1 MQHDGLVI
9 KIAFRFLPLLDR
21 ASDMEDLLQA
31 GRLGVLLAQSTYDAG
46 KGAFGT
52 WAGYYIR
59 TEMETAL
66 NLRGRK
72 RPDRLAVSLD
82 RPIPGAEELTLLD
95 TLPDRTDMEEEALA
109 KGTDAYI
116 QAVVH
121 TCLDALPWE
130 QRMAVQLCDLD
141 GMNNEQAAAFLG
153 IGSGSKVRSLRG
165 KGQCNLRRM
174 PRMRLLAWE
183 CGLAPPPLPV
193 SPIGERRPGGVA
205 FYIHAEFSRKKGC
218 RRIAKNR

>member
-82 RPIPGAEELTLLD
+82 RPIQGAEELTLLD
-95 TLPDRTDMEEEALA
+95 TLPDRIDMEEQALA

-116 QAVVH
+116 RTVVH
-121 TCLDALPWE
+121 TCMDALPWE
-130 QRMAVQLCDLD
+130 QRMALQLCDLD

-153 IGSGSKVRSLRG
+153 IGSNVRSLREKG
-165 KGQCNLRRM
+165 KGNMRRM
-174 PRMRLLAWE
+174 PRMRQLARE
-183 CGLAPPPLPV
+183 CGLMKLFD
-193 SPIGERRPGGVA
+193 GRWNYDNG
-205 FYIHAEFSRKKGC
+205 
-218 RRIAKNR
+218 